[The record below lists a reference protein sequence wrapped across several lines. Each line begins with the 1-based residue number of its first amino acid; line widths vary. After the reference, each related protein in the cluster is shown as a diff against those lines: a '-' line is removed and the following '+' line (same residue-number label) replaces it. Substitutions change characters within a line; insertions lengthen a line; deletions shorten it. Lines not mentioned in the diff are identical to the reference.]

1 MRWRHK
7 AGRGCDCISGVLGV
21 WDGWEDSLIDLYI
34 LLFFSSSLLLFY
46 DTPLGVREAIRVRV
60 GGARGR

>member
-34 LLFFSSSLLLFY
+34 LLFFHSSTLLYYL
-46 DTPLGVREAIRVRV
+46 DGVSEAIRVRV